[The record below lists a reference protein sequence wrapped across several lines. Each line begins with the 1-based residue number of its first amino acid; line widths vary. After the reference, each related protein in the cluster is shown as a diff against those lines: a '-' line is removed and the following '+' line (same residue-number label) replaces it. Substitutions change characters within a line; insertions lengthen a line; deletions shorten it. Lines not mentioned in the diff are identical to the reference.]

1 MSYVIKATL
10 LGIIPEEPEPV
21 TVCFPIPDE
30 QYDRTIDRLSQAR
43 MDHATS
49 TNCTVSKLDSGY
61 SVLAP
66 LKGALVNVDQLDYL
80 AKRLDSFDEG
90 EAAQFQAMACKMSIR
105 SLKDFINLTF
115 CCQRATV
122 IADFNDLEQA
132 GRDHR
137 MNLNG
142 GVLSAEE
149 AKLLDGRKEA
159 LQLIQSGAGTI
170 TPFGVVYDNGMR
182 LEQLY
187 DGKHFPPYLYDAY
200 PLVLEASSK
209 QAPEEK
215 PEYLYLPATQRQI
228 ERALCRAGVTSGA
241 DLQLQIVMNQLPE
254 QTAAALD
261 LADLTSGDLPS
272 LNQMCRAIKPLALQ
286 DRQKLDAAVQM
297 AQPQDADEV
306 RFLAENLEQF
316 TFVPGIQS
324 PKEYGEYLVKES
336 GEFCYD
342 EKLEGLY
349 DYPQCGLRRL
359 EEEKGQFSSLGYIA
373 YRGSL
378 TLEELMREDP
388 AEQYQREQ
396 ALQMGGPV

>member
-10 LGIIPEEPEPV
+10 LGIISEEPEPV

-61 SVLAP
+61 SVLAH

-187 DGKHFPPYLYDAY
+187 DGKHFHP
-200 PLVLEASSK
+200 
-209 QAPEEK
+209 
-215 PEYLYLPATQRQI
+215 
-228 ERALCRAGVTSGA
+228 
-241 DLQLQIVMNQLPE
+241 
-254 QTAAALD
+254 
-261 LADLTSGDLPS
+261 
-272 LNQMCRAIKPLALQ
+272 
-286 DRQKLDAAVQM
+286 
-297 AQPQDADEV
+297 
-306 RFLAENLEQF
+306 
-316 TFVPGIQS
+316 
-324 PKEYGEYLVKES
+324 
-336 GEFCYD
+336 
-342 EKLEGLY
+342 
-349 DYPQCGLRRL
+349 
-359 EEEKGQFSSLGYIA
+359 
-373 YRGSL
+373 
-378 TLEELMREDP
+378 
-388 AEQYQREQ
+388 
-396 ALQMGGPV
+396 

>member
-1 MSYVIKATL
+1 MSHVIKAVLHNPSHPEYGQITIPFPIPLDEYDQTIEMLQAIELGFSINRDSMSYVIKATL

-115 CCQRATV
+115 CCQQATV

-170 TPFGVVYDNGMR
+170 TPFRALSLSVPN
-182 LEQLY
+182 
-187 DGKHFPPYLYDAY
+187 
-200 PLVLEASSK
+200 ASSPFT
-209 QAPEEK
+209 QALAGSPIG
-215 PEYLYLPATQRQI
+215 ATTRSSSVPSGKRYIQRN
-228 ERALCRAGVTSGA
+228 S
-241 DLQLQIVMNQLPE
+241 
-254 QTAAALD
+254 
-261 LADLTSGDLPS
+261 
-272 LNQMCRAIKPLALQ
+272 
-286 DRQKLDAAVQM
+286 
-297 AQPQDADEV
+297 
-306 RFLAENLEQF
+306 
-316 TFVPGIQS
+316 
-324 PKEYGEYLVKES
+324 
-336 GEFCYD
+336 
-342 EKLEGLY
+342 
-349 DYPQCGLRRL
+349 
-359 EEEKGQFSSLGYIA
+359 
-373 YRGSL
+373 GSL
-378 TLEELMREDP
+378 ERMSTAVSSRRVRAFRSKLPTIYADFAR
-388 AEQYQREQ
+388 
-396 ALQMGGPV
+396 

>member
-142 GVLSAEE
+142 GILPARNPNSWMS
-149 AKLLDGRKEA
+149 GRKP
-159 LQLIQSGAGTI
+159 SS
-170 TPFGVVYDNGMR
+170 
-182 LEQLY
+182 
-187 DGKHFPPYLYDAY
+187 
-200 PLVLEASSK
+200 SSK
-209 QAPEEK
+209 AARGPSRPSASFMTMGCEWSSFTTGNISLRTYMTHTRWFWRRRPSRHRRKNRNTCIFPRPSVRLSGPYAGLERH
-215 PEYLYLPATQRQI
+215 PART
-228 ERALCRAGVTSGA
+228 
-241 DLQLQIVMNQLPE
+241 
-254 QTAAALD
+254 
-261 LADLTSGDLPS
+261 
-272 LNQMCRAIKPLALQ
+272 
-286 DRQKLDAAVQM
+286 
-297 AQPQDADEV
+297 
-306 RFLAENLEQF
+306 
-316 TFVPGIQS
+316 
-324 PKEYGEYLVKES
+324 
-336 GEFCYD
+336 
-342 EKLEGLY
+342 
-349 DYPQCGLRRL
+349 
-359 EEEKGQFSSLGYIA
+359 FSSKLK
-373 YRGSL
+373 
-378 TLEELMREDP
+378 
-388 AEQYQREQ
+388 
-396 ALQMGGPV
+396 